1 MTDDPFTASL
11 SPYAAP
17 ASDDR
22 RIGLIAGWGRY
33 PILIADNLSRLGWRV
48 YCVGIAGH
56 ADRSLADVCEDF
68 CTVGLTRMG
77 SQIRYFRRHGVRD
90 VTLAGKVHKVLLF
103 NRDFLWQNVPD
114 LVCVRT
120 FFPHFITGSKTRGD
134 DSLLTAVVNGYEKR
148 GLIVKSAT
156 ELVPELLVKCGQITG
171 KRPNKSQRQ
180 DIQFAWQLAK
190 AMGGLDVGQSVAVKG
205 RAVLAVEAVEGTDQ
219 CIRRAGMLCP
229 SGGFVVVKVAK
240 PQQDMRFDVPTIGMG
255 TVQTLAAAGGSILAI
270 EADKTII
277 VDEAHVIP
285 FANRHG
291 ITIVSVRD
299 GKLAENLADAA

>member
-1 MTDDPFTASL
+1 MTNAPSTANFA
-11 SPYAAP
+11 PYAAP

-33 PILIADNLSRLGWRV
+33 PILIADKLSHLGWRV
-48 YCVGIAGH
+48 YCLGIAGH

-68 CTVGLTRMG
+68 RTVGLTRMG
-77 SQIRYFRRHGVRD
+77 SQIRYFRRHGVRE

-103 NRDFLWQNVPD
+103 NRDFLWKNVPD

-148 GLIVKSAT
+148 GLIVKPAT
-156 ELVPELLVKCGQITG
+156 ELVPELLVKYGQITG

-180 DIQFAWQLAK
+180 DIRYAWQLAK
-190 AMGGLDVGQSVAVKG
+190 AMGGLDVGQCVAVKG

-229 SGGFVVVKVAK
+229 AGGFVVVKVAK
-240 PQQDMRFDVPTIGMG
+240 PQQDMRFDVPTIGMA

-270 EADKTII
+270 EAKKTII

-285 FANRHG
+285 FANRNG
-291 ITIVSVRD
+291 ITIVSVCD
-299 GKLAENLADAA
+299 GELAENVAEAA